1 MVRIYGFRHY
11 PGPDDPGKMIKYL
24 EINTGTVGVGHTMG
38 TSEIMELENKWEGKL
53 IEVTDRIDGMEEG
66 DGLGHIWNE
75 WTLQKNTS
83 RKANSSG
90 L

>member
-1 MVRIYGFRHY
+1 
-11 PGPDDPGKMIKYL
+11 MILLDERVKHL
-24 EINTGTVGVGHTMG
+24 ELNTGTVGSEHNSG
-38 TSEIMELENKWEGKL
+38 TSEITELENKWEGNL
-53 IEVTDRIDGMEEG
+53 REDTSWLYFQEG